1 MITENGIPV
10 VQFNNETTSA
20 QQPVKAASR
29 SLAEMI
35 DTAVTN
41 AAAQAEERAAA
52 NRISFKDVT
61 NIIDHPEI
69 RIVEQE
75 TLDHIPMYTGNL
87 IEMPIQ
93 EEKVM
98 EAVSQAAA
106 PEVAPVVE
114 ELEQP
119 LTLTPAQEMVAQ
131 MFLEEPT
138 DQPHPIKEVQ
148 ALNEL
153 VVKMKAYA
161 TKAGQLASQPATG
174 DFDLDA
180 ALQEELSYVLDRC
193 EALTKE
199 VNAAAEE
206 LVKNPP
212 KEPEPKSEL
221 RVTVED
227 FFTRNTARVQ
237 AYASHGYHRTREFVG
252 MPVKPQPSAQEQ
264 LVKIQTAFATV
275 DDNLTMACVA
285 ARKIFNKPAVL
296 AL

>member
-10 VQFNNETTSA
+10 VQFNNETTVT

-29 SLAEMI
+29 TLAEMI

-114 ELEQP
+114 ELEQAI
-119 LTLTPAQEMVAQ
+119 TLTPAQEMVAQ
-131 MFLEEPT
+131 MFLEEDT
-138 DQPHPIKEVQ
+138 TEHPIKEMQ
-148 ALNEL
+148 ALKEM
-153 VVKMKAYA
+153 VAKMKTYA

-180 ALQEELSYVLDRC
+180 ALQEELNYVLDRC

-227 FFTRNTARVQ
+227 FFTRNTAKVQ
-237 AYASHGYHRTREFVG
+237 AYASYGYHRSREFIG
-252 MPVKPQPSAQEQ
+252 MPVKPEPDPQQQ
-264 LVKIQTAFATV
+264 LLNIQKSFIAM
-275 DDNLTMACVA
+275 DDNLALACVA
-285 ARKIFNKPAVL
+285 TRKPFGKSAVPAL
-296 AL
+296 